1 MAKNQNY
8 ELIFEL
14 IEGIR
19 KQIETVMPPVNESIE
34 SIINNNITSSR
45 AIERV
50 LDQLLGY
57 ASLGFGKQEF
67 KRLNQYYALI
77 NKENA
82 AFYEKE
88 FNKIENDE

>member
-1 MAKNQNY
+1 MVKNHDY

-14 IEGIR
+14 IDGIR
-19 KQIETVMPPVNESIE
+19 KQIETVMPSVNESIE

-67 KRLNQYYALI
+67 ERLNQYYALI

>member
-1 MAKNQNY
+1 MVKNQNY
-8 ELIFEL
+8 EQIIEL
-14 IEGIR
+14 IDGIR
-19 KQIETVMPPVNESIE
+19 KQIETVMPSVNESIE
-34 SIINNNITSSR
+34 SIINNNITSSV
-45 AIERV
+45 AIEQL

-77 NKENA
+77 NKKNA

-88 FNKIENDE
+88 FNILENDE